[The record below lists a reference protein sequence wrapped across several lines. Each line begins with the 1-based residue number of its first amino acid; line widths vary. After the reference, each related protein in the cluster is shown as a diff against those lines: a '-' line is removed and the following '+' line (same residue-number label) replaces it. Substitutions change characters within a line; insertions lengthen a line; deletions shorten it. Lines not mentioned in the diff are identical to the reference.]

1 MHNSAL
7 VENCE
12 LLEICTTHM
21 RLIITNC
28 SGTIEMTL
36 AICYKNN
43 EKQCGEEVIL
53 IIKHEYSDFKGIDSE
68 NIFNPFSLENK

>member
-1 MHNSAL
+1 MKRQVGSIFKNVVKVLRTALFLPNSAL
-7 VENCE
+7 VENCK

-21 RLIITNC
+21 RLIIANC

-43 EKQCGEEVIL
+43 EKQCGE
-53 IIKHEYSDFKGIDSE
+53 
-68 NIFNPFSLENK
+68 